1 MELLVSKYIK
11 TESLDKDDLEITSHK
26 VVLKGSY
33 GDVKIQMT
41 VDSTD
46 VSQLKK
52 MVPIERGM
60 PFELELD
67 V

>member
-26 VVLKGSY
+26 VVLKGSH

-46 VSQLKK
+46 IGQLKK
-52 MVPIERGM
+52 MVPVERGM
-60 PFELELD
+60 PFELD

>member
-26 VVLKGSY
+26 VVLKGSH

-60 PFELELD
+60 PFELD